1 MLNHNI
7 LYGYVP
13 NMESLRLDYT
23 ENYAYFLSF
32 KNKSLNLHN
41 SQITLTM
48 AKYINRIKVVLAEQ
62 HKTNLWLAREL
73 GKDPATVS
81 KWCTNTAQPSLE
93 TLHDIAEC
101 LHIDVRT
108 LLNPND
114 SAIASEPELSYG
126 E

>member
-41 SQITLTM
+41 SQIV
-48 AKYINRIKVVLAEQ
+48 KQ
-62 HKTNLWLAREL
+62 WQ
-73 GKDPATVS
+73 
-81 KWCTNTAQPSLE
+81 NT
-93 TLHDIAEC
+93 
-101 LHIDVRT
+101 
-108 LLNPND
+108 
-114 SAIASEPELSYG
+114 
-126 E
+126 